1 MVTWTDFKNVNQP
14 LAKLCAGLLVFIAC
28 IADTVSA
35 VEVEAILDRDAVA
48 AGNGAILTL
57 RIAGGKAGQPQIPQ
71 VQNLIVQ
78 PRGQSQQMQM
88 INGNTTVSVTYNYLV
103 GSNTP
108 GDYEIPSFEITVDQK
123 KYSTQPLKLKVLDS
137 AAAQPPA
144 GMAPTPAGQQ
154 TPQPEVVET
163 GEKRFGFLTVELAD
177 STRKH
182 VYVGEIAPV
191 RIRAWLPSDSRAQL
205 RSVIQPEG
213 KAFTLHNVSEQPQQT
228 EEMRDGKRYAVV
240 TWFGGISATKAGK
253 YPASLSVNA
262 NVAVRDTAALQ
273 QPRRRMGA
281 FSGPFFDSIFDQM
294 NTPMIQK
301 DVTLKS
307 DDQEI
312 EVRPLPSQGRP
323 NGFTGAVGEFKFEE
337 SQIPSE
343 WKTGEPQQVTV
354 KLGGA
359 GNFALMKAPE
369 LIPADRWK
377 SYSGKDGF
385 TSGDQASFSGSKVF
399 QFSVVPLKSGAQ
411 ELALSFSYFDPAAEA
426 YKTITTPTK
435 KIQVTGSDVVD
446 AEPSAVA
453 VAEVK
458 KVEKKLEGII
468 GQHEALGLTG
478 SLIPLVS
485 RSLFRQILSA
495 AIFLLVIGGLLGW
508 LRKRRENPER
518 RAFAAMEKAT
528 LEALEASRKC
538 DADRDVAGYFSAGR
552 LAIQQ
557 RLGAEWNQSPQAI
570 TLAEIN
576 ARISPESP
584 VARFFREADLH
595 EYNRQISGEIFPQ
608 WRALLDE
615 AMFSLTSSD
624 R

>member
-1 MVTWTDFKNVNQP
+1 M
-14 LAKLCAGLLVFIAC
+14 
-28 IADTVSA
+28 
-35 VEVEAILDRDAVA
+35 
-48 AGNGAILTL
+48 
-57 RIAGGKAGQPQIPQ
+57 
-71 VQNLIVQ
+71 
-78 PRGQSQQMQM
+78 
-88 INGNTTVSVTYNYLV
+88 
-103 GSNTP
+103 
-108 GDYEIPSFEITVDQK
+108 
-123 KYSTQPLKLKVLDS
+123 
-137 AAAQPPA
+137 
-144 GMAPTPAGQQ
+144 
-154 TPQPEVVET
+154 
-163 GEKRFGFLTVELAD
+163 
-177 STRKH
+177 
-182 VYVGEIAPV
+182 
-191 RIRAWLPSDSRAQL
+191 
-205 RSVIQPEG
+205 
-213 KAFTLHNVSEQPQQT
+213 
-228 EEMRDGKRYAVV
+228 
-240 TWFGGISATKAGK
+240 
-253 YPASLSVNA
+253 
-262 NVAVRDTAALQ
+262 
-273 QPRRRMGA
+273 
-281 FSGPFFDSIFDQM
+281 
-294 NTPMIQK
+294 
-301 DVTLKS
+301 
-307 DDQEI
+307 
-312 EVRPLPSQGRP
+312 
-323 NGFTGAVGEFKFEE
+323 
-337 SQIPSE
+337 
-343 WKTGEPQQVTV
+343 
-354 KLGGA
+354 
-359 GNFALMKAPE
+359 
-369 LIPADRWK
+369 
-377 SYSGKDGF
+377 
-385 TSGDQASFSGSKVF
+385 
-399 QFSVVPLKSGAQ
+399 
-411 ELALSFSYFDPAAEA
+411 ALSFSYFDPAAEA

-518 RAFAAMEKAT
+518 RAFAAMEKAP